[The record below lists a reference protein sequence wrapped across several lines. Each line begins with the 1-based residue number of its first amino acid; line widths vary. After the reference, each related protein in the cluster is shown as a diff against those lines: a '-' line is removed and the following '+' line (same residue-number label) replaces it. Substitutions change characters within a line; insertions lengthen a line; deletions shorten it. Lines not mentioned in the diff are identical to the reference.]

1 MLYNILLL
9 KNLLQFRLSEDF
21 IGFLDKWEECV
32 KQRDVFTNTEKK
44 LMILS
49 SETRRGLR
57 ITGNST
63 KAIANTV
70 VKVS

>member
-9 KNLLQFRLSEDF
+9 KNLLRFRLSEDF

-49 SETRRGLR
+49 SETRRGLHT
-57 ITGNST
+57 TGNYGGPGGR
-63 KAIANTV
+63 AM
-70 VKVS
+70 